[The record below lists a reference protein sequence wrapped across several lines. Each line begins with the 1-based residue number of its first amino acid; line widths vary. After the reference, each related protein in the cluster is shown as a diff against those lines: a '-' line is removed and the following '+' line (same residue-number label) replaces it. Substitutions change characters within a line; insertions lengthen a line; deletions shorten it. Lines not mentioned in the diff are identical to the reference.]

1 MIGREIQTQP
11 GKAAILINVRRTVRV
26 PGNPPQPIVLI
37 LLLREANLQAAV
49 PRTQLLREIMTIL
62 LLVLLQ
68 LALHRVP
75 EVRPDL
81 REAAVDEARVVAAD
95 KLIRI
100 LTVLHK
106 FRHTNY
112 SETVIFYK
120 SRLKQSYT
128 IK

>member
-1 MIGREIQTQP
+1 MIGPEIQTQR
-11 GKAAILINVRRTVRV
+11 GKAAILINVRRTVRAQ
-26 PGNPPQPIVLI
+26 GNPPQPAVRI
-37 LLLREANLQAAV
+37 LLLPGANLQAAV
-49 PRTQLLREIMTIL
+49 LHTRLLREVMTIL
-62 LLVLLQ
+62 LLVLL
-68 LALHRVP
+68 LSALHRVP

>member
-1 MIGREIQTQP
+1 LIGPEIQTQR
-11 GKAAILINVRRTVRV
+11 GKAAILINVRRTVRAQ
-26 PGNPPQPIVLI
+26 GNPPQPAVRI
-37 LLLREANLQAAV
+37 LLLPGANLQAAV
-49 PRTQLLREIMTIL
+49 LHTRLLREVMTIL
-62 LLVLLQ
+62 LLVLL
-68 LALHRVP
+68 LSALHRVP

>member
-1 MIGREIQTQP
+1 LIGPEIQIQH
-11 GKAAILINVRRTVRV
+11 GKAAILINVRRTIRAQ
-26 PGNPPQPIVLI
+26 GNPLQSAVRI
-37 LLLREANLQAAV
+37 LLLPGANLQAAV